1 MESWQPLAAYLADM
15 CSKPV
20 GKVDIFVWECLPQC
34 MCLWERAPSTMFF
47 STSHLHHLSVAPRVS
62 RIHVKSPKRFGG
74 WIVILEFYGV
84 LGGRLYFIYIYTDGT
99 NKNGKYTLWQSS
111 MACRNVLHLVRTF
124 YCQKK
129 TCWILWVVRPPQ
141 WCLFA
146 FKLYIR

>member
-47 STSHLHHLSVAPRVS
+47 SHQPSAPS
-62 RIHVKSPKRFGG
+62 FGCATG
-74 WIVILEFYGV
+74 FENPHEISEAFWWLNCDFWIWWGFRRAIIY
-84 LGGRLYFIYIYTDGT
+84 YIYIYTDGT

-124 YCQKK
+124 YCKK
-129 TCWILWVVRPPQ
+129 KHVGFYGWWAPPSDV
-141 WCLFA
+141 CSL
-146 FKLYIR
+146 LNYI

>member
-84 LGGRLYFIYIYTDGT
+84 LGGRLYFIYIYIRMERTKMVNIPSG
-99 NKNGKYTLWQSS
+99 NQAWLAG
-111 MACRNVLHLVRTF
+111 TF
-124 YCQKK
+124 YIWFERFTAKK
-129 TCWILWVVRPPQ
+129 TCWILWVVRPPSDV
-141 WCLFA
+141 CSL
-146 FKLYIR
+146 LNYI